1 MTPEALSPDDDEM
14 VPVFSSS
21 NTTGEM
27 EAESI
32 HQVLDASGIPSL
44 LIGPATLPVVEF
56 QVQVPANRVEEAR
69 RIIAEAQA
77 AGPAAADEAELASEG
92 TPADQSLL

>member
-1 MTPEALSPDDDEM
+1 MPEALLPEDEM
-14 VPVFSSS
+14 VTVFSSAG
-21 NTTGEM
+21 TTGEM
-27 EAESI
+27 EAASI
-32 HQVLDASGIPSL
+32 HQVLDASGIPSM

-56 QVQVPANRVEEAR
+56 QVHVPADRLEEAR

-92 TPADQSLL
+92 TPADQTLL